1 MSGTIVKV
9 SGPLVVAN
17 GMSEANV
24 ADIVRVGEQRLV
36 GEILNMTGDSA
47 SIVCRMQGVPEIC
60 YWLRQEQV
68 PERHV
73 PRGQKSTE
81 RLGEHI
87 QGRKGSNRDRRAA
100 ETDSF
105 QRSEK

>member
-17 GMSEANV
+17 GMSDANV

-47 SIVCRMQGVPEIC
+47 SIKV
-60 YWLRQEQV
+60 
-68 PERHV
+68 
-73 PRGQKSTE
+73 
-81 RLGEHI
+81 
-87 QGRKGSNRDRRAA
+87 
-100 ETDSF
+100 
-105 QRSEK
+105 